1 MLEVCF
7 GSSQTKYGKWSAEEN
22 QDVIYP
28 RIYDTKM
35 VNGMASQT
43 TSASIVLETVVCKGF
58 YIETALC
65 ESIATLSEI
74 CSLGSSLSKEPPRVQ
89 R

>member
-1 MLEVCF
+1 MINEVHKKIKMLSNPECTT
-7 GSSQTKYGKWSAEEN
+7 Q
-22 QDVIYP
+22 
-28 RIYDTKM
+28 M
-35 VNGMASQT
+35 VNDMASQT
-43 TSASIVLETVVCKGF
+43 TSASIFLKTVVCEGF

-74 CSLGSSLSKEPPRVQ
+74 SSLWSSLSKELPRVQ

>member
-1 MLEVCF
+1 M
-7 GSSQTKYGKWSAEEN
+7 
-22 QDVIYP
+22 
-28 RIYDTKM
+28 YDTKM

-43 TSASIVLETVVCKGF
+43 TSASIVLKTVVCEGL

-74 CSLGSSLSKEPPRVQ
+74 CSLGSSLSKELPRVQ